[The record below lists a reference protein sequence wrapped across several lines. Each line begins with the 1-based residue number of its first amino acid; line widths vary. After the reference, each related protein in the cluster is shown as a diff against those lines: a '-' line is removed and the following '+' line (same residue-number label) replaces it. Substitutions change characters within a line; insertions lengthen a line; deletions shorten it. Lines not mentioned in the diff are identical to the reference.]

1 MNADREAQHAMAE
14 ARQAVGADAQVSGI
28 VAAIAQI
35 RKAALAAAGLSSGA
49 GWYLGGDLS
58 GVLCDEDAALLVAC
72 EPVRLLEVLA
82 LADQALKL
90 HSAHLVEGDGLL
102 IKQAICASPWPTP
115 DGYQDRAEAL
125 IKAFTLVNACPESE
139 R

>member
-14 ARQAVGADAQVSGI
+14 ARQAVGADAQVGGI

-35 RKAALAAAGLSSGA
+35 RKAALAAAELSSGA

-72 EPVRLLEVLA
+72 EPVRLLEILA
-82 LADQALKL
+82 LAEVGLGSSSSESGTPIPCHAVHGGMAFARQVPSSALPGFSL
-90 HSAHLVEGDGLL
+90 GEMA
-102 IKQAICASPWPTP
+102 
-115 DGYQDRAEAL
+115 
-125 IKAFTLVNACPESE
+125 
-139 R
+139 